1 MSSIDNFFSIIKAKL
16 QDHSELTTQ
25 EVEKLTGMKRSLVSL
40 YLNQLVSNHLL
51 TKTNTR
57 PVKFHLSKPT
67 ESAFMDFIGFDGS
80 IKKQIDQCK
89 SAVTYPPNG
98 LPVLLHG
105 SSGVGKSYLA
115 KLIHQYAQ
123 EKNEISQEAPFVV
136 LNCADYANNKELLSS
151 LLFGYVKGAF
161 SGADSDRE
169 GLIYEAEGGYLF
181 LDEVHNLSAENQ
193 EKLFLLIDEKKYRP
207 LGANGQWKQSNV
219 RLIMATTE
227 DPESSLLVTF
237 KRRIPFEI
245 FLPDFKD
252 RTFAEKENL
261 VFSFLRQESTHLAC
275 PLCVGENYILALVE
289 SDFKGNIGEIRNKIR
304 ADCAEAYNK
313 LQAKEVLNI
322 GLAPFISLDR
332 NTIPDTS
339 DAYVATVSLEAF
351 AYIEFVEAA
360 ETAHKLVDELHLKWV
375 MNKYTLD
382 FFPAINDAE
391 RFFKKQPTIME
402 YLNRYGIQVD
412 EQIVNKLILFSV
424 LNHYDVLIDR
434 VRIKDTLEATYN
446 FHKYFSLAKD
456 ILKFLFLSD
465 QLIHENEVTLL
476 AAYLLKILPIKS
488 KINALVIMH
497 GKKNAFSLA
506 SAANQLVGDF
516 VFESFD
522 MPIDM
527 PTKEI
532 INEVN
537 NFIKQYN
544 TTDGLVLLV
553 DMGSL
558 EQMYKKIQGNVTG
571 DLLIMNNV
579 STALAV
585 DVGLRLSQN
594 QRIGQIEQLLL
605 DDFTVSKQ
613 YYAGV
618 SQQTNLLISCISGEG
633 IALKIRDIIGKYTR
647 SEEIDL
653 LSMDF
658 TKLNELLKKDQKVM
672 FKDTI
677 AILSTSN
684 IDESIVPVI
693 NIESIIN
700 GADNLNV
707 LASFFK
713 TTDSI
718 KKCTNEI
725 IKLFTLEGATDRLNF
740 LNPTMVINEVEEVI
754 ENYEAFYKIEINHF
768 MRINLFLHLSTMIER
783 ILTGDGIDSSDV
795 PIMNMTEYQAFKEA
809 SLHFFSKIENK
820 YKLTLPEGEMKMIY
834 LILREQIY
842 LC

>member
-1 MSSIDNFFSIIKAKL
+1 MRSIDNFFLNIKETLLHK
-16 QDHSELTTQ
+16 SEMTTQ
-25 EVEKLTGMKRSLVSL
+25 EVEQLTGMKRSIVSL
-40 YLNQLVSNHLL
+40 YLNQLVSDHLL
-51 TKTNTR
+51 NKTNTR
-57 PVKFHLSKPT
+57 PVKFYLPHSS
-67 ESAFMDFIGFDGS
+67 ESAFIDFIGFDGS

-89 SAVTYPPNG
+89 SSVTYPPNG

-115 KLIHQYAQ
+115 KLIHRYAQ
-123 EKNEISQEAPFVV
+123 EKKEISADAPFVV

-161 SGADSDRE
+161 SGAQSDKE
-169 GLIYEAEGGYLF
+169 GLIHEAEGGYLF

-207 LGANGQWKQSNV
+207 LGVNGQWKQSTV

-237 KRRIPFEI
+237 KRRIPFEV

-261 VFSFLRQESTHLAC
+261 VFSFFKQESIHLDC
-275 PLCVGENYILALVE
+275 SLSVGESYISTLIEA
-289 SDFKGNIGEIRNKIR
+289 DFKGNIGEIRNKIR

-313 LQAKEVLNI
+313 GQAKGILEI
-322 GLAPFISLDR
+322 GFPPVISLDKESAAG
-332 NTIPDTS
+332 TFSHQDKAS
-339 DAYVATVSLEAF
+339 SLEAF
-351 AYIEFVEAA
+351 AFIEYTEAA
-360 ETAHKLVDELHLKWV
+360 NVAEMLVNDLHLKWV
-375 MNKYTLD
+375 MDNYSLD
-382 FFPAINDAE
+382 FLLVVNDVE
-391 RFFKKQPTIME
+391 RFFRKQPEIAD
-402 YLNRYGIQVD
+402 YLNRYGIKIDDQLVT
-412 EQIVNKLILFSV
+412 KLILFS
-424 LNHYDVLIDR
+424 LLIHYDPFIER
-434 VRIKDTLEATYN
+434 VKIKDIVEAQYN
-446 FHKYFSLAKD
+446 FHKYFRLAKG
-456 ILKFLFLSD
+456 LLTLLFLSD
-465 QLIHENEVTLL
+465 GLIHENEIALL
-476 AAYLLKILPIKS
+476 AAYLLNVLPIKS

-506 SAANQLVGDF
+506 RAANQLVGDF

-527 PTKEI
+527 SIKEI

-537 NFIKQYN
+537 VFIKQYN

-579 STALAV
+579 STALAL

-594 QRIGQIEQLLL
+594 QRIGQLEQLLL
-605 DDFTVSKQ
+605 DDFGVSKQ

-633 IALKIRDIIGKYTR
+633 IALKIRDIIDKYTR
-647 SEEIDL
+647 SEEIEL

-684 IDESIVPVI
+684 IDDSIVPVI

-700 GADNLNV
+700 GADNLSI
-707 LASFFK
+707 LAPFFK
-713 TTDSI
+713 TTESI

-725 IKLFTLEGATDRLNF
+725 IKLFTLEGATDRLSF

-754 ENYEAFYKIEINHF
+754 ESYESFYKIEINNF

-795 PIMNMTEYQAFKEA
+795 PVENMSEYHAFKEI

-820 YKLTLPEGEMKMIY
+820 YKLTLPDGEIKMIY
-834 LILREQIY
+834 LILREQI
-842 LC
+842 